1 MRTLLRITVPV
12 ETGNA
17 AIKDGSLPKIIGGT
31 MEQLKPEAAYFLPDG
46 GVRTAIM
53 VFDMKDASEIAKIA
67 EPIFEA
73 LNATVE
79 FMPVMNIDDLKKGL
93 GV

>member
-1 MRTLLRITVPV
+1 VRTLLRITVPV
-12 ETGNA
+12 ETGNT
-17 AIKDGSLPKIIGGT
+17 AIQDGSLPKIIGGT
-31 MEQLKPEAAYFLPDG
+31 MENLKPEAAYFFPDG

-53 VFDMKDASEIAKIA
+53 VFDMKDASEIAKIG

-73 LNATVE
+73 LNATIE
-79 FMPVMNIDDLKKGL
+79 FIPVMNIDDLKKGL

>member
-1 MRTLLRITVPV
+1 VPV

-17 AIKDGSLPKIIGGT
+17 AIKDGSLPKIIGAT
-31 MEQLKPEAAYFLPDG
+31 MENLKPEAAYFFPDG

-53 VFDMKDASEIAKIA
+53 VFDMKDASEVAKIA

-73 LNATVE
+73 LNATIE
-79 FMPVMNIDDLKKGL
+79 FMPVMTIDDLKKGL
-93 GV
+93 GVY